1 MYVCM
6 RMHKYTFVRETEVSI
21 TLCVCVCVCVYV
33 IVSCL
38 NSAHMTCQGLYANDV
53 LDVLYSSIF
62 VFMKKNAHLA
72 LQPQLSKV
80 A

>member
-1 MYVCM
+1 
-6 RMHKYTFVRETEVSI
+6 MHAYAQVHICSWNRGFNNS
-21 TLCVCVCVCVYV
+21 LCVCVCVCVYVYV

-62 VFMKKNAHLA
+62 VFISIKFDK
-72 LQPQLSKV
+72 
-80 A
+80 